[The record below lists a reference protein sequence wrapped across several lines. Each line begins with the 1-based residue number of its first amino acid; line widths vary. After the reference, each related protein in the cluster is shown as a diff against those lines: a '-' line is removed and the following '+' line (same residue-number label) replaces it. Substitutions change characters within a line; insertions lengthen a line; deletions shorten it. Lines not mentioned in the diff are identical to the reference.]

1 VFQCRRYKLDKP
13 SKEMNMHRRTMI
25 QGTLATMAAVA
36 ASALTLP
43 AMAQGTWPTGKA
55 ITYIV
60 PFPPGGNTDTLARLI
75 APALS
80 TALGTPVVIDNKGG
94 AGGSVGSTLA
104 ARAAPDGYTI
114 LGGTISS
121 HSINVSLYPKL
132 DYDPIKSFVPVAML
146 GSGPLVLAVNASSP
160 YKTLND
166 VLAASRTKP
175 GGLSSASPGN
185 GTSPHMAMALLSY
198 QSGVAFMHVPY
209 KGSGPAV
216 QDLIGGQVDMMFDTT
231 LIVGPHI
238 QSGKLRPIAVSSAK
252 RLESLPDVPTIA
264 EAGQKGFDM
273 GSWQAVFAP
282 AGTPKPIVD
291 RLHAEIMKI
300 VATPDVQAR
309 LKGFG
314 MLPSDMTPTQLGE
327 YQKSEVDK
335 WAKVI
340 KAAGIKA
347 E

>member
-1 VFQCRRYKLDKP
+1 MNRRP
-13 SKEMNMHRRTMI
+13 WI
-25 QGTLATMAAVA
+25 QAAAVA
-36 ASALTLP
+36 LAATTAGATP
-43 AMAQGTWPTGKA
+43 AWGQAGWPAGKP
-55 ITYIV
+55 ITYVV
-60 PFPPGGNTDTLARLI
+60 PFPPGGNTDTLARVI
-75 APALS
+75 APELS
-80 TALGTPVVIDNKGG
+80 KALGTPVLIDNKGG
-94 AGGSVGSTLA
+94 AGGSVGSALV

-114 LGGTISS
+114 MGGTISS
-121 HSINVSLYPKL
+121 HSINVSLYSKI
-132 DYDPIKSFVPVAML
+132 DYDPVASFTPVAML

-160 YKTLND
+160 YKTLAD
-166 VLAASRTKP
+166 VLAASKAKS
-175 GGLSSASPGN
+175 GGLTSASPGI
-185 GTSPHMAMALLSY
+185 GTSPHMALELMAY
-198 QSGVAFMHVPY
+198 QSGVKFTHVPY

-216 QDLIGGQVDMMFDTT
+216 QDLVGGQVDMMFDTT

-238 QSGKLRPIAVSSAK
+238 QSGKLRPIAVSSSK

-300 VATPDVQAR
+300 VATPEVQAR

-314 MLPSDMTPTQLGE
+314 MTPSDMTPAQLGD
-327 YQKSEVDK
+327 YQKAEVQK
-335 WAKVI
+335 WAQVI

>member
-1 VFQCRRYKLDKP
+1 MQARKLVRRSLVA
-13 SKEMNMHRRTMI
+13 
-25 QGTLATMAAVA
+25 TLLLAGAFAA
-36 ASALTLP
+36 LP
-43 AMAQGTWPTGKA
+43 AAAQGSWPTGKA
-55 ITYIV
+55 ITYVV

-75 APALS
+75 AQPLGA
-80 TALGTPVVIDNKGG
+80 ALGTPVVIDNKPG

-104 ARAAPDGYTI
+104 ARANPDGYTI

-121 HSINVSLYPKL
+121 HAINVSLYAKL
-132 DYDPIKSFVPVAML
+132 DYDPVTSFTPVAML
-146 GSGPLVLAVNASSP
+146 GSGPLVLVVPASSP

-166 VLAASRTKP
+166 VLAGSKSKA

-185 GTSPHMAMALLSY
+185 GTSPHMALELLAY
-198 QSGVAFMHVPY
+198 QSGVKFTHVPY

-216 QDLIGGQVDMMFDTT
+216 QDVIGGQVDMMFDTT

-238 QSGKLRPIAVSSAK
+238 QSGKLRPIAVSSSR

-300 VATPDVQAR
+300 VATPEVQAR
-309 LKGFG
+309 LKSFG
-314 MLPSDMTPTQLGE
+314 MTPSTMAPAELGD
-327 YQKSEVDK
+327 YQKAEVVK

-340 KAAGIKA
+340 KAAGIKP

>member
-1 VFQCRRYKLDKP
+1 MQ
-13 SKEMNMHRRTMI
+13 RRTMV
-25 QGTLATMAAVA
+25 QGTIAALAAGTFA
-36 ASALTLP
+36 LP
-43 AMAQGTWPTGKA
+43 ALAQGSWPTGKA

-121 HSINVSLYPKL
+121 HSINVSLYSKL
-132 DYDPIKSFVPVAML
+132 DYDPIKSFAPVAML
-146 GSGPLVLAVNASSP
+146 GSGPLVLAVNANSP

-166 VLAASRTKP
+166 VLAASRAKP

-198 QSGVAFMHVPY
+198 QSGVPFTHVPY

-216 QDLIGGQVDMMFDTT
+216 QDLIGGQVNMMFDTT

-238 QSGKLRPIAVSSAK
+238 QSGKLRPIAVSSGK

-300 VATPDVQAR
+300 VATPEVQAR

-314 MLPSDMTPTQLGE
+314 MLPSDMSPTQLGE
-327 YQKSEVDK
+327 YQKSEVEK

>member
-1 VFQCRRYKLDKP
+1 MQARHPIRRSL
-13 SKEMNMHRRTMI
+13 
-25 QGTLATMAAVA
+25 VA
-36 ASALTLP
+36 ALLLAGAFAALP
-43 AMAQGTWPTGKA
+43 AAAQGSWPTGKA
-55 ITYIV
+55 VTYVV

-75 APALS
+75 AQPLS
-80 TALGTPVVIDNKGG
+80 AALGTPVVIDNKPG
-94 AGGSVGSTLA
+94 AGGSVGSTLV
-104 ARAAPDGYTI
+104 ARAPADGYTI

-121 HSINVSLYPKL
+121 HSINVSLYAKL
-132 DYDPIKSFVPVAML
+132 DYDPVTSFVPVAML
-146 GSGPLVLAVNASSP
+146 GSGPLVLAVPASSP
-160 YKTLND
+160 HKTLND
-166 VLAASRTKP
+166 VLAASKAKA

-185 GTSPHMAMALLSY
+185 GTSPHMALELLAY
-198 QSGVAFMHVPY
+198 QSGVKFTHVPY

-216 QDLIGGQVDMMFDTT
+216 QDLVGGQVDMMFDTT

-238 QSGKLRPIAVSSAK
+238 QAGKLRPIAVSSSK

-264 EAGQKGFDM
+264 EAGQRGFDM

-300 VATPDVQAR
+300 VATPEVQAR

-314 MLPSDMTPTQLGE
+314 MAPSTMTPAELGA
-327 YQKSEVDK
+327 YQKAEVEK

-347 E
+347 D

>member
-1 VFQCRRYKLDKP
+1 MQ
-13 SKEMNMHRRTMI
+13 RRTLI
-25 QGTLATMAAVA
+25 HRSIA
-36 ASALTLP
+36 ASALLLGASLATAP

-55 ITYIV
+55 ITYMV
-60 PFPPGGNTDTLARLI
+60 PFPPGGNTDTLARVI
-75 APALS
+75 SQPLS
-80 TALGTPVVIDNKGG
+80 QALGTPVVIDNKGG
-94 AGGSVGSTLA
+94 AGGSVGSALA
-104 ARAAPDGYTI
+104 ARAPADGYTI

-121 HSINVSLYPKL
+121 HAINVSLYPKL
-132 DYDPIKSFVPVAML
+132 DYDPIKSFTPVAML
-146 GSGPLVLAVNASSP
+146 GSGPLVLVVPAASP
-160 YKTLND
+160 YKTLSD
-166 VLAASRTKP
+166 VLAASKAKAAS

-185 GTSPHMAMALLSY
+185 GSSNHMALELLAY
-198 QSGVAFMHVPY
+198 QSGVKFTHVPY

-216 QDLIGGQVDMMFDTT
+216 QDVIGGQVDMMFDTA

-238 QSGKLRPIAVSSAK
+238 QSGKLRPIAVTASK
-252 RLESLPDVPTIA
+252 RLETLPDVPTIA

-300 VATPDVQAR
+300 MATPEVQAR
-309 LKGFG
+309 LKNSG
-314 MLPSDMTPTQLGE
+314 MQPSTMTPAELGD
-327 YQKSEVDK
+327 YQKAEVAK
-335 WAKVI
+335 WAQVI

>member
-1 VFQCRRYKLDKP
+1 
-13 SKEMNMHRRTMI
+13 MHRRTMI
-25 QGTLATMAAVA
+25 QGALSTMATMATVA
-36 ASALTLP
+36 LP
-43 AMAQGTWPTGKA
+43 ALAQGSWPTGKA

-60 PFPPGGNTDTLARLI
+60 PFPPGGNTDTLARVI

-80 TALGTPVVIDNKGG
+80 TALGTPVVIDNKAG

-121 HSINVSLYPKL
+121 HSINGSLYAKL
-132 DYDPIKSFVPVAML
+132 DYDPVKSFTPVAML
-146 GSGPLVLAVNASSP
+146 GSGPLVLVVNASSP

-166 VLAASRTKP
+166 VLAASRAKN

-185 GTSPHMAMALLSY
+185 GTSPHMALALLSY
-198 QSGVAFMHVPY
+198 QSGVAFTHVPY

-216 QDLIGGQVDMMFDTT
+216 QDVVGGQVDMMFDTT

-300 VATPDVQAR
+300 VATPEVQAR

-314 MLPSDMTPTQLGE
+314 MLPSDMTPAQLGE
-327 YQKSEVDK
+327 YQKAEVEK